1 MTAIIS
7 LDDKD
12 GYTLFGKRLSQDR
25 KMVDD
30 IISSFPKVYALP
42 YSASIFSGK
51 GASILPEIVDNLPD
65 EAVVFLETEDIPKA
79 ADTLIVYRWGRHYPS
94 DRKYSPADN
103 GWRLMSSDDFE
114 GYSHPKMKKEIYTR

>member
-1 MTAIIS
+1 MIAIIT

-30 IISSFPKVYALP
+30 IIASFHKVYTLP
-42 YSASIFSGK
+42 YSAPLFNGK
-51 GASILPEIVDNLPD
+51 GASILPEIVDNLPGD
-65 EAVVFLETEDIPKA
+65 AVVFLETEDIPKA

-94 DRKYSPADN
+94 DRKYTPADN
-103 GWRLMSSDDFE
+103 GWHLKSSDDFE

>member
-1 MTAIIS
+1 MTAIIT

-30 IISSFPKVYALP
+30 IIASFHKVYALP
-42 YSASIFSGK
+42 YSAPLFNGK
-51 GASILPEIVDNLPD
+51 GASILPEIVDNLSN

-94 DRKYSPADN
+94 DRKYNPTDN
-103 GWRLMSSDDFE
+103 GWHLKSSDDFE
-114 GYSHPKMKKEIYTR
+114 GYSHPEMKKEIYTR